1 MLFNQGENTMSV
13 EWKNGVRGKTGL
25 AVPVYKVG
33 VRQVTWRA
41 KGALLSLFVSGI
53 LASSFAHAISASDQ
67 ALLSSLSDA
76 ERSTLEFRVVE
87 DEERALGKRHL
98 LFQKTTRTSKQQKS
112 LTEQSGNPGLEAASF
127 FTVGSDINCSHTT
140 IQSAVS
146 AASSGDVISVM
157 NETFQGDAAL
167 FNVINKSLTIR
178 GGRVD
183 CNPGSSISGY
193 TKLFGTGMTNPD
205 SIIELTDSA
214 GGMDVNLSTFN
225 ISSGQDDIDDGGGIE
240 ISGKSSAT
248 LAQRLHLRLSDVI
261 VHVNV
266 SDNGGGIH
274 MTDGKLTISNE
285 SNIATNTANTHGGG
299 IYCLN
304 GEIILSTDSIIG
316 NGPGVFDVGNTAG
329 DSGGGVFLDSC
340 DLTLDATDGVTGA
353 YILDNSATLSG
364 GGIVASNSSTV
375 NLNGDKAW
383 VNLNEASSGG
393 GIYAFSNSTVYG
405 YNSSIKG
412 NSADGGGGVY
422 LFGASLFLLRSA
434 DYPCHGKCNELSENH
449 ASTHSGAVYHDG
461 GEVMLD
467 GVWIEGNYSL
477 ASGMIMESRNTLTV
491 RNSMIL
497 NNRYPQGEAGSAE
510 ALFDVIN
517 SSATLEYTTVA
528 ANKIDPGGL
537 LLKLNDPGASADL
550 DSNII
555 WDNENNLYPIGGDP
569 GATFTQANNMN
580 DTGFP
585 GSSAGAFFLVPG
597 SNYHIAA
604 TSPAVDSGTESLTQ
618 LHDIDGEPR
627 GLQETPD
634 AGADEANAKIGIGG
648 AVCEY
653 STIEE
658 AITAAIDSDTIY
670 ISGGNYLESAIAI
683 DKSLTFVQADL
694 SCQDEQL
701 NPMPANLVVD
711 GSNLFN
717 STGGLFN
724 VANGKTV
731 SFKNMTLQNAH
742 ANYGGIIYTG
752 TSTSLLLDNVVIK
765 GGTAQQHGGGVR
777 GHGTV
782 RLINGSAISNNF
794 AASIG
799 APNDAHA
806 QSGGGVS
813 LSSSG
818 SLTLD
823 GDSLIS
829 DNNAVKS
836 GGGIYAAGTVSVGS
850 LAQILANT
858 ADIGGGIYAST
869 GTSISIN
876 GELVK
881 NKAAQGAGIY
891 TDGASINLA
900 GTARVR
906 ENTAE
911 FHGGGLYLRNS
922 SNLTMGD
929 SVFVQN
935 NKADRG
941 AGIYVLT
948 GGPQITISGG
958 IVRFN
963 SATTSGGGLH
973 VATDVLDGSVS
984 LQTTSYKSNSAK
996 TGAGISYDSRQVGG
1010 SLLMIDVD
1018 VTHNNASISGGGIS
1032 IWGEQALSAL
1042 TFTGSHISLNNATVN
1057 GGGLELRNASDF
1069 QINDAWVQTN
1079 TAVENGG
1086 GIYLTRGAQLSS
1098 QNTNFSLNTASKGGG
1113 MYLDGTVTGPIV
1125 LLESQSRISSNT
1137 ADFGGGVYLAG
1148 TLGAVAVFTM
1158 RDGFMSNNEAT
1169 SWGGVVLSRTGST
1182 FIERTLFDN
1191 NSAGAASIIDGID
1204 SVSLI
1209 KNSIFHSNTGSTLFK
1224 TGVDDNLVVR
1234 DSTLDAGTVA
1244 NAFSS
1249 SDASGGVTLSNSILA
1264 GFSDSFSGPAILDA
1278 TCILDSN
1285 GELGPMDSAMFV
1297 NAPGF
1302 DYHLQSNSP
1311 AINKCISGT
1320 ISDYESN
1327 NRPVS
1332 GGATP
1337 YDMGAYEYQTPV
1349 VSWVLTVSVQGSGTI
1364 SSSPGGIDCGIDC
1377 SESYTSGTAVT
1388 LSAVAEPGFVFD
1400 SWSGACSGNSSC
1412 MVNMTADKNV
1422 TANFAAA
1429 SDAIF
1434 SDSFE

>member
-1 MLFNQGENTMSV
+1 MSI
-13 EWKNGVRGKTGL
+13 EWTNGVRGETGL
-25 AVPVYKVG
+25 VVPVYKVEL
-33 VRQVTWRA
+33 RQVIWRA
-41 KGALLSLFVSGI
+41 KGVLLPLFVSGI
-53 LASSFAHAISASDQ
+53 LTSSFAHAISTSDQ
-67 ALLSSLSDA
+67 EFLYSLSDT
-76 ERSTLEFRVVE
+76 ERTAMEVRIAE
-87 DEERALGKRHL
+87 DEERFLGKRHL
-98 LFQKTTRTSKQQKS
+98 LFQKTTRTSKQQNS
-112 LTEQSGNPGLEAASF
+112 QTELSGNAGLEAASF
-127 FTVGSDINCSHTT
+127 FSVGSDINCSHST
-140 IQSAVS
+140 IQSAVD

-183 CNPGSSISGY
+183 CNPGSAISGY

-205 SIIELTDSA
+205 TIIELTDSA
-214 GGMDVNLSTFN
+214 GGMDVILSTFN

-240 ISGKSSAT
+240 ISGKPSAT
-248 LAQRLHLRLSDVI
+248 PAQRLDLRLSNVI
-261 VHVNV
+261 VHLNV

-285 SNIATNTANTHGGG
+285 SNIASNTAANDGGG
-299 IYCLN
+299 VYCLN

-316 NGPGVFDVGNTAG
+316 NGPGIFDVGNNAG
-329 DSGGGVFLDSC
+329 NYGGGVFLDNC
-340 DLTLDATDGVTGA
+340 ELTLDATDGITGA
-353 YILDNSATLSG
+353 YIIDNSADRRG
-364 GGIVASNSSTV
+364 GGIYERNTSRI

-383 VNLNEASSGG
+383 VHLNKDATRGG
-393 GIYAFSNSTVYG
+393 GIYAELNSTIYG
-405 YNSSIKG
+405 YNASIKG
-412 NSADGGGGVY
+412 NSAVVGGGVS
-422 LFGASLFLLRSA
+422 LHGASLFLLRSA

-449 ASTHSGAVYHDG
+449 ASNVAGAVDHSGGAVT
-461 GEVMLD
+461 LD
-467 GVWIEGNYSL
+467 GVWIEGNY
-477 ASGMIMESRNTLTV
+477 AVNRGMIMDTSDTVIV

-497 NNRYPQGEAGSAE
+497 NNSYPQDVTGNADELFNVSNGS
-510 ALFDVIN
+510 V
-517 SSATLEYTTVA
+517 TLEYSTVS
-528 ANKIDPGGL
+528 ANITGANSSLIFNMLDAGVSVDID
-537 LLKLNDPGASADL
+537 SC
-550 DSNII
+550 II
-555 WDNENNLYPIGGDP
+555 WDNENSLYPVGGVA
-569 GATFTQANNMN
+569 GATFTQSRNIT
-580 DTGFP
+580 DTGL
-585 GSSAGAFFLVPG
+585 GSNIGAFFLVPG

-604 TSPAVDSGTESLTQ
+604 NAPAVDFGTESLN
-618 LHDIDGEPR
+618 LLYDIDGEPR

-634 AGADEANAKIGIGG
+634 AGADEANARVGIGG

-683 DKSLTFVQADL
+683 DKSLTFVQANF

-701 NPMPANLVVD
+701 NPIPADLVVD

-731 SFKNMTLQNAH
+731 SFKHMTLQNAH

-752 TSTSLLLDNVVIK
+752 TSTSLLLDNVVVK

-777 GHGTV
+777 GHGAV

-794 AASIG
+794 AATIG

-806 QSGGGVS
+806 QSGGGIS
-813 LSSSG
+813 LSGSG
-818 SLTLD
+818 SLILD
-823 GDSLIS
+823 GDSLVS
-829 DNNAVKS
+829 DNDAVKS
-836 GGGIYAAGTVSVGS
+836 GGGIYTAGTVSVGS
-850 LAQILANT
+850 LAQVLANT
-858 ADIGGGIYAST
+858 ADTGGGIYAST
-869 GTSISIN
+869 GTNIAID

-881 NKAAQGAGIY
+881 NGAEQGAGIY
-891 TDGASINLA
+891 ADGASINLA

-911 FHGGGLYLRNS
+911 FHGGGLYLRNA
-922 SNLTMGD
+922 SNLTMAD
-929 SVFVQN
+929 SAYVES
-935 NKADRG
+935 NKADKG

-948 GGPQITISGG
+948 GGPQITIAGG
-958 IVRFN
+958 IVRLN
-963 SATTSGGGLH
+963 TAIISGGGLH
-973 VATDVLDGSVS
+973 VATDLLDGSVS
-984 LQTTSYKSNSAK
+984 LQTTRYETNRAK

-1010 SLLMIDVD
+1010 SLVMSDLWVK
-1018 VTHNNASISGGGIS
+1018 NNHASISGGGIS
-1032 IWGEQALSAL
+1032 IWGEQALSVL
-1042 TFTGSHISLNNATVN
+1042 TFTGFHISLNSAAVN

-1069 QINDAWVQTN
+1069 QINGSWIQSN
-1079 TAVENGG
+1079 TAIENGG
-1086 GIYLTRGAQLSS
+1086 GVYLTRGAQLSS
-1098 QNTNFSLNTASKGGG
+1098 QNTNFSLNTANKGGG

-1125 LLESQSRISSNT
+1125 LLENQSIIRSNT

-1158 RDGFMSNNEAT
+1158 RDGIMSNNEAT
-1169 SWGGVVLSRTGST
+1169 SWGGVMLSRTGSA
-1182 FIERTLFDN
+1182 FFERTLFDN
-1191 NSAGAASIIDGID
+1191 NSAGAASIIDGIN

-1224 TGVDDNLVVR
+1224 TGADDNLVVR
-1234 DSTLDAGTVA
+1234 DSTLDAGTVT

-1285 GELGPMDSAMFV
+1285 GELGPMDSALFV

-1302 DYHLQSNSP
+1302 DYHLQANSP
-1311 AINKCISGT
+1311 AINKCSSGT

-1337 YDMGAYEYQTPV
+1337 YDMGAYEYQIPV
-1349 VSWVLTVSVQGSGTI
+1349 VSYVLTVSAQGSGTI
-1364 SSSPGGIDCGIDC
+1364 SSSPGGIDCGADC
-1377 SESYTSGTAVT
+1377 SESYISGTAVT
-1388 LSAVAEPGFVFD
+1388 LSASAGPGFVFD
-1400 SWSGACSGNSSC
+1400 SWSGACSGNGSC
-1412 MVNMTADKNV
+1412 MVNMAANKNV
-1422 TANFAAA
+1422 TATFAAA